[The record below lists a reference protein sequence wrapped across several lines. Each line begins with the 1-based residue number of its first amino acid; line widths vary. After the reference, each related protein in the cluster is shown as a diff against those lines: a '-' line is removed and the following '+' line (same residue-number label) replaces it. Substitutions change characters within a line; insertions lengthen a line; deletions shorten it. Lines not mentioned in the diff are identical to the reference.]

1 MVATLALQFRTL
13 SIIRVGALIF
23 SLLLLIHL
31 GSSYGFQRIHML
43 SHLEETAGTLDKV
56 LGPISLT
63 EALIAIGTPETAET
77 EILGG
82 TVTEK
87 GASPKLVR
95 TEILGGTSL
104 LGGSK
109 TRPNGIGTIVLGG
122 TLQNRHLKGAIE
134 NVIGH
139 RRRGIIKP
147 PA

>member
-1 MVATLALQFRTL
+1 M
-13 SIIRVGALIF
+13 
-23 SLLLLIHL
+23 
-31 GSSYGFQRIHML
+31 
-43 SHLEETAGTLDKV
+43 EETAGTLDKV
-56 LGPISLT
+56 LGPTSLT

-104 LGGSK
+104 LGGTK

-122 TLQNRHLKGAIE
+122 ILPNRLLKGAIE

-139 RRRGIIKP
+139 HHHGITKQ